1 MNKRRAGASVT
12 VVNNRLY
19 ILGKLELQVF
29 KRFTVFTENLKTILC
44 LGGFDDNSPLDSVE
58 CFDPDTNTWTMV
70 PNMTSC
76 RGGVGSATLGKTT
89 DSYSLILYLLLY
101 HILGGRIYSVGGHD
115 GSTYLKT
122 VEAFDAESQQYV
134 NE

>member
-12 VVNNRLY
+12 VLNNRLF
-19 ILGKLELQVF
+19 I
-29 KRFTVFTENLKTILC
+29 

-58 CFDPDTNTWTMV
+58 CFDPDTNLWIMV

-76 RGGVGSATLGKTT
+76 RGGVGSAT
-89 DSYSLILYLLLY
+89 
-101 HILGGRIYSVGGHD
+101 LGGRIYSVGGHD

-122 VEAFDAESQQYV
+122 VEAYDAENQQLVYY
-134 NE
+134 